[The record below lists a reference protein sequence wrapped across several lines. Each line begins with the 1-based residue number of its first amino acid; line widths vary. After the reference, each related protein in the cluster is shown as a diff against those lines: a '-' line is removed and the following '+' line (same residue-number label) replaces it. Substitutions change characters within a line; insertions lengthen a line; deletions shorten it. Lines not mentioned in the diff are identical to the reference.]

1 MRLNMN
7 GPEEIDE
14 ITAQSEIQLA
24 AKKLYRKPEFRFE
37 RVFET
42 RALSCGKLSTTQGQC
57 AHNLKSS

>member
-1 MRLNMN
+1 MN

-14 ITAQSEIQLA
+14 INAQSERQPT

>member
-1 MRLNMN
+1 MRVNMN

-14 ITAQSEIQLA
+14 ITAQSEIQPP

-42 RALSCGKLSTTQGQC
+42 RALSCGKISTIQAQC
-57 AHNLKSS
+57 AHNRKSS